1 MVLPASV
8 DTLRGTLGKRGGVAK
23 ANRFSIYMPLPILS
37 INPGAI
43 LTNLAS
49 GNGFNPM
56 SLLNDPRDMSL
67 LCESCSLPGRQIAT
81 AEHITRLKAIKKP
94 YGYINDDVSFTFLLT
109 GDYYLKQVFDDWTAK
124 TINFEKG
131 TVNYKDDCV
140 SDVTIQQLGPDNI
153 PIYTCTLQNAFPVT
167 VSAVELSNTSENTI
181 SRVTVTMAYD
191 EWSDGASL
199 AGTLLGIAANKLLG

>member
-23 ANRFSIYMPLPILS
+23 ANRFSIYMPLPLIS

-67 LCESCSLPGRQIAT
+67 LCESCSLPGGQ
-81 AEHITRLKAIKKP
+81 LP
-94 YGYINDDVSFTFLLT
+94 LL
-109 GDYYLKQVFDDWTAK
+109 
-124 TINFEKG
+124 
-131 TVNYKDDCV
+131 
-140 SDVTIQQLGPDNI
+140 NI
-153 PIYTCTLQNAFPVT
+153 
-167 VSAVELSNTSENTI
+167 
-181 SRVTVTMAYD
+181 
-191 EWSDGASL
+191 
-199 AGTLLGIAANKLLG
+199 

>member
-23 ANRFSIYMPLPILS
+23 ANRFSIYMPLPLIS
-37 INPGAI
+37 INPGSI

-67 LCESCSLPGRQIAT
+67 LCESCSLPGRTIAT
-81 AEHITRLKAIKKP
+81 TEHITRLKAIKKQ
-94 YGYINDDVSFTFLLT
+94 YGYINDDVTFTFLLT
-109 GDYYLKQVFDDWTAK
+109 GDYYIKQVFDDWTAK
-124 TINFEKG
+124 LFDFEKG
-131 TVNYKDDCV
+131 TVSYKDDCV
-140 SDVTIQQLGPDNI
+140 SDVTIQQLGPSNI
-153 PIYTCTLQNAFPVT
+153 PIYTCKLQKAFPVS
-167 VSAVELSNTSENTI
+167 VSAVELANTSENTI

-199 AGTLLGIAANKLLG
+199 AGTLLGIVANKLF

>member
-23 ANRFSIYMPLPILS
+23 ANRFSIYMPLPLIS
-37 INPGAI
+37 INPGSI

-67 LCESCSLPGRQIAT
+67 LCESCSLPGRTIAT
-81 AEHITRLKAIKKP
+81 TEHMTRLKAIKKP
-94 YGYINDDVSFTFLLT
+94 YGYINDDVTFTFLLT
-109 GDYYLKQVFDDWTAK
+109 GDYYIKQVFDDWTAK
-124 TINFEKG
+124 LFDFEKG
-131 TVNYKDDCV
+131 EVSYKDDCV
-140 SDVTIQQLGPDNI
+140 SDVTIQQLGPSNI
-153 PIYTCTLQNAFPVT
+153 PIYTCKLQKAFPVG

-199 AGTLLGIAANKLLG
+199 AGTLLGIVANKLF